1 MRISLDLYKFKTK
14 YQVHWGDMDA
24 ANHVNNLV
32 YLKWAESARI
42 EYFTKLGANLSF
54 EPGNVGPILGW
65 QECKYLLPVTF
76 PDTVKVGART
86 IEIMKDRIIMETA
99 IFSKKYNKI
108 AAIAK
113 HAIIPYD
120 YSTLQ
125 KVTIPEV
132 WLKGIKKIDKIS

>member
-1 MRISLDLYKFKTK
+1 MKITLDLYKFKTK

-42 EYFTKLGANLSF
+42 EYFTKAGANLSF

-65 QECKYLLPVTF
+65 QECKYLLPITY
-76 PDTVKVGART
+76 PDTVKVCART
-86 IEIMKDRIIMETA
+86 IEVMEDRIIMETA
-99 IFSKKYNKI
+99 IFSKKHNKI

-120 YSTLQ
+120 YTTLQ
-125 KVTIPEV
+125 KVRIPEI